1 MFYSNVINLIRKHLG
16 DELVTEAELY
26 GYIDRVID
34 DINAQL
40 NTCFPTF
47 TEFSEENYGISGN
60 LLDYTAIPDKYIRT
74 VIVPGAAFKYYTTD
88 EEGGLAAPKYE
99 EDYRQGLFYM
109 LRDYSFS
116 VPAKYRADEQGF
128 VELDEEEPGL
138 VVSFKG
144 GLY

>member
-1 MFYSNVINLIRKHLG
+1 MFYSKVIDLIRKHLG

-26 GYIDRVID
+26 NYIDRVID
-34 DINAQL
+34 DINVQL

-47 TEFSEENYGISGN
+47 TEFSEENYGIGSN
-60 LLDYTAIPDKYIRT
+60 LLDYNAIPDKYLRT
-74 VIVPGAAFKYYTTD
+74 VVVPGAAFKYYTTD
-88 EEGGLAAPKYE
+88 EEGGNAAPKYE

-116 VPAKYRADEQGF
+116 IPSKYRADEQGF
-128 VELDEEEPGL
+128 IDVEEETPGIT
-138 VVSFKG
+138 VAFRG